1 MLTVNNSEP
10 IQRVSESGN
19 GTMPSSPLDPE
30 VVGKAKR
37 RVFSAAYK
45 QRILEEADACTEPG
59 GIGALLRREGL
70 YSSHL
75 SAWRSKRRMKGL
87 SGLKPKKR
95 GPTAKVVT
103 PEARR
108 IAELEKKTRRL
119 EREKGRLE
127 AKLKRA
133 DLMLE
138 IQKKTSELLGI
149 SLEDLTSDGSNS

>member
-1 MLTVNNSEP
+1 MLTMNNSEP
-10 IQRVSESGN
+10 TQRISESEN
-19 GTMPSSPLDPE
+19 GTMPGSPPDPE

-37 RVFSAAYK
+37 RAFSAAYK

-59 GIGALLRREGL
+59 EIGALLRREGL

-87 SGLKPKKR
+87 SGLEPKKR
-95 GPTAKVVT
+95 GPKAKVVT
-103 PEARR
+103 PESRR

-119 EREKGRLE
+119 EREKGWLE